1 MTDSATVILLETEG
15 GSTSTTLQPTP
26 GARERFGLKE
36 SHNDSAAALAV
47 LNRERI
53 DPSDSATLQRCD
65 SAEIVTVKNRERV
78 GLNDSA
84 TIILFGGVRS
94 STSTTLQPTPQQLFF
109 WKQREV
115 RPQRLCNRLLERERG
130 SASATLRTTPQ
141 HLLLYFAERGSTS
154 RQLLCNKYCC
164 ARGRCVLGSN
174 ATDVKS
180 NNAA

>member
-26 GARERFGLKE
+26 GARERFGPRE
-36 SHNDSAAALAV
+36 PHNDSAAIV
-47 LNRERI
+47 LSRERI
-53 DPSDSATLQRCD
+53 DLSDSATRQR
-65 SAEIVTVKNRERV
+65 SLRHRTERGSTSTTPQQLRERFV
-78 GLNDSA
+78 INDSA
-84 TIILFGGVRS
+84 TDSATIVL
-94 STSTTLQPTPQQLFF
+94 L
-109 WKQREV
+109 KEREV